1 MADWLRFRV
10 LVDVDRAPGF
20 VGGVADIF
28 EETVDAFGF
37 AGDAE
42 FAPVPDELVGEEN
55 PFFPRDD
62 AH

>member
-1 MADWLRFRV
+1 MDVASFRV
-10 LVDVDRAPGF
+10 FVHLHCAPGF

-28 EETVDAFGF
+28 EETVDAFRF

-42 FAPVPDELVGEEN
+42 FAAVPDQLVGEEN
-55 PFFPRDD
+55 PFLARDD